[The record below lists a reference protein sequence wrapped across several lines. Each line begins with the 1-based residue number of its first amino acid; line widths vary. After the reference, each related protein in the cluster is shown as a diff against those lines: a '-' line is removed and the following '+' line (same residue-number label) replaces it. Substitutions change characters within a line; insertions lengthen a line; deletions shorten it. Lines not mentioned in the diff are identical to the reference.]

1 MITTASITQLF
12 KIVHSLLPVLVSVL
26 AATILTIATNAGL
39 MGISRLSFS
48 MSRYELIPPGLSRI
62 HSRFKTPYPSIVLFG
77 LLAIVMMSPGFGW
90 PGIFENLGGL
100 YAFGS
105 MLAFS
110 FAHLAIIGL
119 RIRKPKESRPFK
131 LRGNFRIGGR
141 EIPITAVL
149 GLLGTLSIWVV
160 IIISQPISRFI
171 GFAWLFGGIAMY
183 FSYRGRWKKK
193 PENKNVAYPDIST
206 YNERLP

>member
-1 MITTASITQLF
+1 
-12 KIVHSLLPVLVSVL
+12 
-26 AATILTIATNAGL
+26 
-39 MGISRLSFS
+39 
-48 MSRYELIPPGLSRI
+48 
-62 HSRFKTPYPSIVLFG
+62 
-77 LLAIVMMSPGFGW
+77 
-90 PGIFENLGGL
+90 
-100 YAFGS
+100 

-183 FSYRGRWKKK
+183 FIYRGRWKKK